1 MSDQHHLRRVPVW
14 LPDEK
19 SVIYFITCCTANRQP
34 CLANNDAHTAIR
46 DAWSRL
52 PDWQVG
58 RYVIMPDHVH
68 FFASPTDREADLS
81 KFMRAFRS
89 LVTRQLRLL
98 GFPYPLW
105 QREFFDHLLRG
116 GESYETK
123 WQYVWQNPVRHGLV
137 KHAEDWPFRGEIH
150 RLEL

>member
-1 MSDQHHLRRVPVW
+1 
-14 LPDEK
+14 
-19 SVIYFITCCTANRQP
+19 
-34 CLANNDAHTAIR
+34 
-46 DAWSRL
+46 
-52 PDWQVG
+52 
-58 RYVIMPDHVH
+58 MPDHVH